1 MIQDETQSPPDITCM
16 SLGYDQFLQSLHCQ
30 FFHTDSSL
38 YSHPGFQVFIRNV
51 AHLIA
56 EVMNRITSVFT
67 RINQSVY
74 SYLGDLFHK
83 TPLKILNFMASVC
96 TSMNT
101 ITVDAG
107 SYLKVLFDGPNN
119 LIPCKEL
126 MEMSAALQVGINL
139 LIDHSVSDLLIGIQ
153 N

>member
-67 RINQSVY
+67 RINQSGY

-83 TPLKILNFMASVC
+83 TQYAP
-96 TSMNT
+96 
-101 ITVDAG
+101 
-107 SYLKVLFDGPNN
+107 P
-119 LIPCKEL
+119 
-126 MEMSAALQVGINL
+126 
-139 LIDHSVSDLLIGIQ
+139 
-153 N
+153 